1 MTLCEYFRKQF
12 INEIRNG
19 RDKNW
24 IIKSNYYNFENGSF
38 EFLKACTK
46 YNSFG
51 SDWHHNIYN
60 AGITLEQINNALDK
74 GYIKIKHYDN
84 WQARQLGTTCL
95 ISLTIKGLKALYKS
109 YDNWQ
114 V

>member
-12 INEIRNG
+12 VDNVKNG
-19 RDKNW
+19 REKDF
-24 IIKSNYYNFENGSF
+24 IIKVDYFGFDNGSF
-38 EFLKACTK
+38 EFLRECAR
-46 YNSFG
+46 YNAFG
-51 SDWHHNIYN
+51 GDWHYNVYN

-74 GYIKIKHYDN
+74 GYIEIKHYNN
-84 WQARQLGTTCL
+84 WIARELGTTCL
-95 ISLTIKGLKALYKS
+95 ISLTTKGLKALYRI